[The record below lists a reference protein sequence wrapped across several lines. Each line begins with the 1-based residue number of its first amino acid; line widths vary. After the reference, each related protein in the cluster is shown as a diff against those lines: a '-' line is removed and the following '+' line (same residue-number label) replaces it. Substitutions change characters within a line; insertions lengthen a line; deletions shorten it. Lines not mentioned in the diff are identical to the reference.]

1 MHIDKKL
8 SDEAMDKLKN
18 TYVTRNMIDTIIT
31 KDATVY
37 SKEGKLLLLFRKNK
51 LRDGQVFYDN
61 IVEFMNKNPTSN
73 RGSASGSNKRNVK
86 DNHKIKTTITGY
98 FDRWSPKQK
107 FLFKKLKMK
116 TPLEVR
122 ETMFNA
128 DHPDKFKKMTPFIKQ
143 IDSLYK
149 KYVPTHYAKQIAK
162 ARQTPFRIDETS
174 FTTITTN
181 INFQTTIHKDTGDD
195 EEGFGN
201 LTVLQRGNYT
211 GGETCLPQY
220 GIGVDVREGDIL
232 FMDVHE
238 WHANLPIVAEKDVV
252 RLSIVCYLRK
262 KLWDRTKHKTRRF
275 METHNKTL
283 RNLRGKLSSRV

>member
-18 TYVTRNMIDTIIT
+18 TYVTRNMIDTFIT

-37 SKEGKLLLLFRKNK
+37 SKEGKLLLLFRKKK
-51 LRDGQVFYDN
+51 LRDGHVFYDN

-73 RGSASGSNKRNVK
+73 LGSASVSKKRNVK

-107 FLFKKLKMK
+107 FLFKKLGMK

-149 KYVPTHYAKQIAK
+149 KYVPSHYAKQIAK

-238 WHANLPIVAEKDVV
+238 WHANLPIVAEKDAV

-275 METHNKTL
+275 MEAHNKTL
-283 RNLRGKLSSRV
+283 RNMRGKLSGRV